1 MGSDIFYICV
11 SLYPAVTFNKEKCAK
26 STTNDASSFFT
37 HGRALNEYLARA
49 YPQATLR
56 FDLTLSMETA
66 MSRMITF
73 KYLICGPGTVECLLP
88 ALS

>member
-11 SLYPAVTFNKEKCAK
+11 SLYPAATFNKGKCAK
-26 STTNDASSFFT
+26 STTNDESNCFT
-37 HGRALNEYLARA
+37 HGRVLNEYLART

-56 FDLTLSMETA
+56 FDLTPSMATA
-66 MSRMITF
+66 MSRMVTS